1 MPSLRPGLDLKVI
14 LWEMSFQ
21 FFYFE
26 FISHYEIG
34 YCTLGCHYNTSH
46 PSKFKWIGE
55 KWFLNYWLD
64 NEGSLLLLQ
73 GFRLRN
79 FQIDD
84 NFWGSEKFCMWFL
97 EKIES
102 FFFWTCWFTRYNV
115 KQTRFYGDISRFF
128 GKVTGLN
135 FIIFIFYIPQ

>member
-102 FFFWTCWFTRYNV
+102 FFFEPVDLLDTMWSKLAFMVISQDFLV
-115 KQTRFYGDISRFF
+115 KLL
-128 GKVTGLN
+128 V
-135 FIIFIFYIPQ
+135 